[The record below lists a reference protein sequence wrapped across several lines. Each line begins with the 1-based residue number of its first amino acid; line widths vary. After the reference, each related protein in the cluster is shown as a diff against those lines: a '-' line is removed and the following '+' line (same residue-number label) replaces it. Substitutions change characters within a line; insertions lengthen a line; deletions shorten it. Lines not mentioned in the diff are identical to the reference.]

1 VQRVAVVMMGG
12 DGLRQDA
19 VRRPVRFVGLRR
31 AVLFVGGPRVPQAR
45 HRRHIAFAI
54 AGIIFL
60 LAFNIAVYFAPIDYG
75 AFTSFAYLGA
85 FIVTLLANALIVIP
99 IPYVPIVAHIG
110 ATAEYP
116 WLVVALG
123 ALGSVLGESV
133 AFVAG
138 RAELGLVSEHPI
150 YRRLHRVAQRPLLAG
165 ALIFAFAVPP
175 NPLFD
180 VGGLAAGAV
189 GVPYR
194 VFFLAVF
201 AARLIRLAVIVWLGT
216 VLGLVASGR

>member
-1 VQRVAVVMMGG
+1 MMGG
-12 DGLRQDA
+12 DGLRRDD

-31 AVLFVGGPRVPQAR
+31 AVLFVGRPRVPAAR
-45 HRRHIAFAI
+45 HRRNIVLAI
-54 AGIIFL
+54 AGLVFL
-60 LAFNIAVYFAPIDYG
+60 LAFNVAVYFAPIDYG
-75 AFTSFAYLGA
+75 AFKSFAYLGA
-85 FIVTLLANALIVIP
+85 FVATLLANALIIIP

-110 ATAEYP
+110 ATAEFP
-116 WLVVALG
+116 WLVVILG

-165 ALIFAFAVPP
+165 VLLFAFAVPP
-175 NPLFD
+175 NPIFD

-194 VFFLAVF
+194 VFFVAVF

-216 VLGLVASGR
+216 MLGLVSARP

>member
-1 VQRVAVVMMGG
+1 MGG
-12 DGLRQDA
+12 DGM
-19 VRRPVRFVGLRR
+19 RRPVRFVGLRR
-31 AVLFVGGPRVPQAR
+31 AVLFAGRPRVPEAR

-54 AGIIFL
+54 AGVVFL
-60 LAFNIAVYFAPIDYG
+60 AAFNIAVYFAPIDYG
-75 AFTSFAYLGA
+75 AFTSFAYVGA

-99 IPYVPIVAHIG
+99 IPYIPIVAHIG
-110 ATAEYP
+110 AAAELP
-116 WLVVALG
+116 WLVVVLG

-150 YRRLHRVAQRPLLAG
+150 YRRLHRVAQRPVLAG
-165 ALIFAFAVPP
+165 VLIFAWAAPP

-194 VFFLAVF
+194 VFFIAVF
-201 AARLIRLAVIVWLGT
+201 AARLIRLAAIVWLGT
-216 VLGLVASGR
+216 MLGLVSARP

>member
-1 VQRVAVVMMGG
+1 MMGG
-12 DGLRQDA
+12 DGLRRDG
-19 VRRPVRFVGLRR
+19 VHRPVRFVGLRR
-31 AVLFVGGPRVPQAR
+31 AVLFVGGSRVPQAR
-45 HRRHIAFAI
+45 HRQHIVFAI
-54 AGIIFL
+54 AGIVFL
-60 LAFNIAVYFAPIDYG
+60 VALNFAVYFAPIDYG

-99 IPYVPIVAHIG
+99 IPYIPIVAHIG
-110 ATAEYP
+110 ATAELP

-133 AFVAG
+133 AFIAG

-150 YRRLHRVAQRPLLAG
+150 YRRVHRVAERPLLAG
-165 ALIFAFAVPP
+165 AMIFAFAVPP
-175 NPLFD
+175 NPIFD
-180 VGGLAAGAV
+180 VAGLAAGAV

-194 VFFLAVF
+194 VFFLAVL

-216 VLGLVASGR
+216 MLGLVSAHL

>member
-1 VQRVAVVMMGG
+1 MMGG
-12 DGLRQDA
+12 DGVGPDA

-31 AVLFVGGPRVPQAR
+31 AVLFVGGPRVPRAR
-45 HRRHIAFAI
+45 HRRNIVLAI
-54 AGIIFL
+54 AGVVFL
-60 LAFNIAVYFAPIDYG
+60 IAFNVAVYLAPIDYG

-85 FIVTLLANALIVIP
+85 FVVTLLANALIVIP

-133 AFVAG
+133 AFAAG

-150 YRRLHRVAQRPLLAG
+150 YRRLHRVAQRPLVAG

-175 NPLFD
+175 NPVFD

-201 AARLIRLAVIVWLGT
+201 TARLIRLAAIVWLGT
-216 VLGLVASGR
+216 MLGLVASR

>member
-1 VQRVAVVMMGG
+1 MMGG
-12 DGLRQDA
+12 DGLRSDA

-31 AVLFVGGPRVPQAR
+31 AVLFVGGPRVPKAR
-45 HRRHIAFAI
+45 HRRHIVFAI
-54 AGIIFL
+54 AGIVFL
-60 LAFNIAVYFAPIDYG
+60 LAFNIAVFFAPIDYG

-85 FIVTLLANALIVIP
+85 FIVTLLANALIIIP

-110 ATAEYP
+110 ATAEFP

-133 AFVAG
+133 AFLAG
-138 RAELGLVSEHPI
+138 RAELGLISEQPI

-165 ALIFAFAVPP
+165 VLIFAWAIPP

-189 GVPYR
+189 GVSYR
-194 VFFLAVF
+194 VFFVAVF

-216 VLGLVASGR
+216 VLGLVAFGR